1 MKQKQ
6 QIRTQKI
13 KYFHKIHAAGVFVS
27 SCSWKIL
34 LEFVYKL
41 C

>member
-1 MKQKQ
+1 MKQKEQ
-6 QIRTQKI
+6 MRTQKI
-13 KYFHKIHAAGVFVS
+13 KYFHKTHAAGVFGA

-34 LEFVYKL
+34 LEFGYKL